1 MDAELYGNPEAIF
14 KRIQFCHDLE
24 FECAIPA
31 KIVHVYND
39 HTADAQ
45 PLIKLVSSTEAIDQ
59 APVRVTTLWNF
70 HGDFEVHHP
79 LNVGDTGWLIA
90 ADRNTDLVKQYNC
103 ELDETQNQGAQEPNK
118 DLNLHRYRWGFF
130 IPDRW
135 DKQLREK
142 ETVPEQLQ
150 DCFYIRDRNGN
161 VEILLDED
169 GRIDIT
175 AKSAVEIFS
184 DLFVH
189 GESVFDGEALFNDD
203 VRFKQNITVDGEA
216 LINDLLVMHDAKF
229 DHDVTIGGSLYVN
242 GKDSRVNDMTEQ
254 EITCVTSVTQD
265 AQTKKTVLTLE
276 KMKVF
281 RTSKDHDRD
290 VTITVPDS
298 GGGGGGET
306 TIYADDISIDF
317 KTFSDGLKKL
327 EIKHWHDEEAKA
339 AEGET
344 LAKTLQYEILN
355 PDEKDPDPDK
365 EVEVVCR
372 DASGNVYYKKIG
384 AMVAT
389 ESTATDRMAYYVSS
403 TTDESGVI
411 TPTINNCFV
420 YSSRTKISCN
430 NYTLPSGYTGSVY
443 VKYIN
448 SISSSGE
455 AGNTLSITTTE
466 EYTSD
471 TVSVYKIYDFVNG
484 KVTADYRG
492 AIVIPVYE

>member
-1 MDAELYGNPEAIF
+1 MDAELYDRPEAIF

-31 KIVHVYND
+31 KIVHVYSD

-45 PLIKLVSSTEAIDQ
+45 PLVKLVSSTSAIDQ
-59 APVRVTTLWNF
+59 VPVRVTTLWNF

-79 LNVGDTGWLIA
+79 LNIGDTGWLIA
-90 ADRNTDLVKQYNC
+90 SDRNTDLVKQYNC
-103 ELDETQNQGAQEPNK
+103 ELNETQNLGAQEPNK

-135 DKQLREK
+135 DKQLRPK
-142 ETVPEQLQ
+142 QSVPEQLR
-150 DCFYIRDRNGN
+150 DCFYIKDRNGN

-169 GRIDIT
+169 GRIAIT

-189 GESVFDGEALFNDD
+189 GDSVFDGEALFNDD
-203 VRFKQNITVDGEA
+203 VHFKQNITVDGEA
-216 LINDLLVMHDAKF
+216 LVNDLRVMHNAQF
-229 DHDVTIGGSLYVN
+229 DHDVTINGSLYVN
-242 GKDSRVNDMTEQ
+242 GKNSRVNDMTEQ

-298 GGGGGGET
+298 GGGGGGGGET
-306 TIYADDISIDF
+306 VIYADDVSIDF
-317 KTFSDGLKKL
+317 KELGGLKKL

-339 AEGET
+339 SDT
-344 LAKTLQYEILN
+344 LAKTLQHAVLN
-355 PDEKDPDPDK
+355 PDDKGQDPD
-365 EVEVVCR
+365 EGVEVVCR
-372 DASGNVYYKKIG
+372 DTSGNIYYKKIG
-384 AMVAT
+384 AMVAV

-403 TTDESGVI
+403 TIDEYGNI
-411 TPTINNCFV
+411 TPTIRNCFV
-420 YSSRTKISCN
+420 YSSRTKISCSD
-430 NYTLPSGYTGSVY
+430 YALSAGYTGSVY
-443 VKYIN
+443 VKYTN
-448 SISSSGE
+448 SGTSV
-455 AGNTLSITTTE
+455 NTLSITTTE
-466 EYTSD
+466 ESTSD
-471 TVSVYKIYDFVNG
+471 TISVYKIYDFVNG
-484 KVTADYRG
+484 KVTADYRC

>member
-1 MDAELYGNPEAIF
+1 MDAELYDNPDAIF

-31 KIVHVYND
+31 KIVHVYSD

-45 PLIKLVSSTEAIDQ
+45 PLIKLVSSTAAIDQ
-59 APVRVTTLWNF
+59 VPVRVTTLWNF

-79 LNVGDTGWLIA
+79 LNIGDTGWLIA

-130 IPDRW
+130 LPDRW
-135 DKQLREK
+135 DKQLRPK
-142 ETVPEQLQ
+142 QTVPEQLQ
-150 DCFYIRDRNGN
+150 DCFYIKDRNGN

-169 GRIDIT
+169 GRIAIT

-189 GESVFDGEALFNDD
+189 GNSVFDGEALFNDD
-203 VRFKQNITVDGEA
+203 VHFKQNITVDGEA
-216 LINDLLVMHDAKF
+216 LVNDLRVMHDAQF
-229 DHDVTIGGSLYVN
+229 DHDVTINGSLYVN

-265 AQTKKTVLTLE
+265 TQTKKTVLTLE

-298 GGGGGGET
+298 GGGGGGTT
-306 TIYADDISIDF
+306 TIYADDVSVDF
-317 KTFSDGLKKL
+317 IEDGGLKKL
-327 EIKHWHDEEAKA
+327 EIKHWHDDNAKA
-339 AEGET
+339 DKTLAET
-344 LAKTLQYEILN
+344 LQHEVLN
-355 PDEKDPDPDK
+355 PEEEDPDPDK
-365 EVEVVCR
+365 NVEVVCR
-372 DASGNVYYKKIG
+372 DTGGLIYYKKIG
-384 AMVAT
+384 ALVETASVA
-389 ESTATDRMAYYVSS
+389 SDRMAYYV
-403 TTDESGVI
+403 TYETDSEGKI
-411 TPTINNCFV
+411 IPTINNCFV
-420 YSSRTKISCN
+420 YSSRTKISCDN
-430 NYTLPSGYTGSVY
+430 KTLDPNFTGSVY
-443 VKYIN
+443 VKYVN
-448 SISSSGE
+448 SITSSSE
-455 AGNTLSITTTE
+455 IGNTLSIITTE
-466 EYTSD
+466 ETTSD
-471 TVSVYKIYDFVNG
+471 TISVYKIYDFVNG
-484 KVTADYRG
+484 KVTTDYRC